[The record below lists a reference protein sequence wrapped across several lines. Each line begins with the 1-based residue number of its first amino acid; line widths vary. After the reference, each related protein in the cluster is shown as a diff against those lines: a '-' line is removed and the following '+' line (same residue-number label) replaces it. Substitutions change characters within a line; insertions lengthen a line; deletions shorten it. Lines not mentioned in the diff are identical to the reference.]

1 MLYARSIAEKFLST
15 LILVFIPS
23 CYFIYNARRDTPA
36 EKELDI
42 VIQMALE
49 HLLVQR
55 FKKKVT
61 SNSYINVTKG
71 ENPSRTII

>member
-23 CYFIYNARRDTPA
+23 CYIIYNARRDTPA

-42 VIQMALE
+42 VIQMVLE

-55 FKKKVT
+55 FKKKEMEEK
-61 SNSYINVTKG
+61 SNF
-71 ENPSRTII
+71 